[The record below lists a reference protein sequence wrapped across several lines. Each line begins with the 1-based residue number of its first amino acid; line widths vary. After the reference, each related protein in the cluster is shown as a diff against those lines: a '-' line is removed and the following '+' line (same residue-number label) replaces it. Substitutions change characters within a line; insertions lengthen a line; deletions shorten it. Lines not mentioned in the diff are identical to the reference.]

1 MEHKEYLTIQ
11 EVCEVLKLS
20 RWTVSDLI
28 KSGKIKGSKIGKSY
42 RVERKAIDDF
52 INDMAVQGGNHERS
66 NFNQRHEYSD

>member
-1 MEHKEYLTIQ
+1 MERKEYLTIK

-20 RWTVSDLI
+20 RYTVSDLI

-52 INDMAVQGGNHERS
+52 INDMAV
-66 NFNQRHEYSD
+66 

>member
-1 MEHKEYLTIQ
+1 MERKEYLTIK

-20 RWTVSDLI
+20 RYTVSDLI

-52 INDMAVQGGNHERS
+52 INDTAV
-66 NFNQRHEYSD
+66 

>member
-52 INDMAVQGGNHERS
+52 INDMAV
-66 NFNQRHEYSD
+66 